1 MASRKKWSEELKE
14 KIEEILRSYRF
25 YRSVDWE
32 DLKSYKLFS
41 YQEVENDSVLK
52 DLINTL
58 NLELINFI
66 D

>member
-58 NLELINFI
+58 NLK
-66 D
+66 